1 MYADHGG
8 MMSNNEVE
16 LMAIYQGLRIVI
28 RNGYNNLEVEGDSKL
43 VIEMLRKLNNGKG
56 WEKVA

>member
-1 MYADHGG
+1 
-8 MMSNNEVE
+8 MMSNNEAE
-16 LMAIYQGLRIVI
+16 LMEVYQGLRIVI
-28 RNGYNNLEVEGDSKL
+28 RNRYNNPEVESDSKL